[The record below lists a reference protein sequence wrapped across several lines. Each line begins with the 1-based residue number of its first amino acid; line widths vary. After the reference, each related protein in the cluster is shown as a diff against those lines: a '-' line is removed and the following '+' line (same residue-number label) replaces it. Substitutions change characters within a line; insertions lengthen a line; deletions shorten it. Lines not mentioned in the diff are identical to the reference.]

1 MMSKSACF
9 LYFSSNEIIAF
20 PAFTARSAGFAA
32 RIHGPVLSFQA
43 IKKGAVTK
51 WLIILPQPYFNW
63 DIPLK
68 DYLTFISIDLV

>member
-43 IKKGAVTK
+43 IKKGNLERGFPVNIFFSDSQKIKIGT
-51 WLIILPQPYFNW
+51 
-63 DIPLK
+63 
-68 DYLTFISIDLV
+68 V

>member
-1 MMSKSACF
+1 MMMSKSACF

-43 IKKGAVTK
+43 IKKGNLFRGFLF
-51 WLIILPQPYFNW
+51 LIPVSSRRN
-63 DIPLK
+63 
-68 DYLTFISIDLV
+68 